1 MTKMMPTHL
10 SRDEAANPIDTM
22 QFDDGLSPSAFLG
35 SGKGLTYDDF
45 IILPGHIDF
54 AVEDVCLKTRI
65 AKNLELNNP
74 LVSSPM
80 DTVTEHRMAIGMAL
94 QGGIGILHYNNALE
108 DQVREVYKVKRFK
121 NGFILD
127 PLVLSPEHTVA
138 DIDRIKERYG
148 FAGIPVTE
156 DGKMGSKLLG
166 IVTNRDTDFVTDR
179 STLVKDVMTSELVTA
194 REGVSLD
201 EAHRVLRDS
210 KKGKLPIIDA
220 QGRLT
225 ALISRTDLLKNRDYP
240 LASKDDDNR
249 LLVGAAISTREQDKE
264 RLNALVKAGINL
276 VILDSAQG
284 DSIYQIQM
292 IQHIKHSYPHLHV
305 VAGNVVTARQAKH
318 LIEAGAD
325 GLRVGMGAGSIC
337 TTQKVLAVGR
347 PQATAVYNVS
357 RFARE
362 YNIPIIADGGVS
374 TIGHIAKALS
384 LGASMV
390 MMGSMLA
397 GTDESPGDYFYKD
410 GVRLKKYRGMGSR
423 EAMRDGGAKR
433 YLVEQHDVRVAQ
445 GVTGA
450 VIDKGPLNSYL
461 PYLLQGIRQ
470 SLQDIGTRSVQALH
484 QRLAQDELRFE
495 ARSHAAQKE
504 GDVHSLYTY
513 ELEMV

>member
-1 MTKMMPTHL
+1 MTQL
-10 SRDEAANPIDTM
+10 Y
-22 QFDDGLSPSAFLG
+22 DDGLSPETFFG
-35 SGKGLTYDDF
+35 SGKGFTYDDF

-54 AVEDVCLKTRI
+54 AIEEVALTTRI
-65 AKNLELNNP
+65 ARNLELNNP

-80 DTVTEHRMAIGMAL
+80 DTVTEHKMAIGMAL
-94 QGGIGILHYNNALE
+94 HGGMGILHYNNSIE
-108 DQVREVYKVKRFK
+108 EQVAEVHKTKRYK

-127 PLVLSPEHTVA
+127 PLVLTPMHRVSDLD
-138 DIDRIKERYG
+138 DIKSRYG
-148 FAGIPVTE
+148 FAGIPITE
-156 DGKMGSKLLG
+156 AGTMGSKLLG
-166 IVTNRDTDFVTDR
+166 IVTNRDIDFVVDR
-179 STLVKDVMTSELVTA
+179 STYLKDVMTKDLVTA
-194 REGVSLD
+194 QDGVSLE

-210 KKGKLPIIDA
+210 KKGKLPIVDKNNC
-220 QGRLT
+220 LL

-240 LASKDDDNR
+240 LASKDSDNR
-249 LLVGAAISTREQDKE
+249 LLVGAAISTREQDKD
-264 RLNALVKAGINL
+264 RLEALVKAGVN
-276 VILDSAQG
+276 VVVLDSAQG
-284 DSIYQIQM
+284 DSIYQMRM
-292 IQHIKHSYPHLHV
+292 IQHIKYAYPELSV
-305 VAGNVVTARQAKH
+305 IAGNVVTARQAKH

-362 YNIPIIADGGVS
+362 YGIPVVADGGVA
-374 TIGHIAKALS
+374 TIGHMAKALS
-384 LGASMV
+384 LGASTV

-397 GTDESPGDYFYKD
+397 GTDEAPGEYFYKD

-433 YLVEQHDVRVAQ
+433 YMADHIDVRVAQ

-450 VIDKGPLNSYL
+450 VIDKGSLNSYV
-461 PYLLQGIRQ
+461 PYLLQGLRQ
-470 SLQDIGTRSVQALH
+470 SLQDIGTRSVHALH
-484 QRLAQDELRFE
+484 QQLQQNELRFE
-495 ARSHAAQKE
+495 VRSNASQKE